1 MSTAI
6 KRSASDASL
15 ASHGGRKS
23 RPARA
28 SLDDSL
34 GVEAAPLPRPPSGER
49 RVNWG
54 LCLPPQPRALP
65 LFHHCACRVAVGGVA
80 VPGVGRPRAR
90 SAPERSLAP
99 RAFSLAR
106 LSVSLPLAGAAQ
118 ALTPAPAALPSPSR
132 PPALHAGRL
141 ARRAAPAPPPVPH
154 AAAAADE
161 LCEPRVRR
169 RAGRRKRGQSAA
181 HAPDQQPAAVS
192 VFEGGGGVM
201 RASAR
206 LSRVGMPVERGGR
219 GRGGGAGCRESGRRP
234 FEASFIH
241 PRLASQTSHLP
252 THLPTLPPTHHSY
265 KAHFRWRHYET
276 AVVATLD
283 LPRETEAC
291 ASVTSAFLQ
300 ILDALA
306 TAETARSCGT
316 ASTLASL
323 AAAPRRTKVMEAAP
337 PPGSRGGGAFASLPP
352 GPSTVTGDD
361 GRRHAVLSR
370 SGRTYT
376 SSLDRN
382 RYGSDDAYMATVVH
396 ADLEFLGL
404 CPCLVDVEVIDAKS
418 GATDALSSAPAAAC
432 TCRSPSGGG
441 PTASA
446 MAAAA
451 ARAAAAAA
459 AAGPPP
465 SCGRGGSGGRARS
478 GGAPRPRPPPRPPSP
493 AVAGECDRPSKSAAG
508 SDLFDALL
516 VAATTDGAPPRSGA
530 PRRAA
535 RPRHP
540 SSDGDDDDAVST
552 PRAAPAGL
560 SFALGA
566 AVAVHRTAAER
577 QASTGALAALAARRA
592 AADRAARADADA
604 AAAAA
609 DALRVE
615 VGLLSAAKQAAEVR
629 ADGAATAA
637 RAASAG
643 LAALRAAAVDAI
655 AALPSDS
662 DAAFALRAALASSG
676 ASWDAAEAALAVAV
690 GGCSPATASLPSGDD
705 AATTDARRAAVPPT
719 PTPVKRPTL
728 DDGDDAGSADG
739 VPTGDTPPVE
749 VHEV

>member
-1 MSTAI
+1 MG
-6 KRSASDASL
+6 RDASL
-15 ASHGGRKS
+15 CPPVEGGNAGGGR
-23 RPARA
+23 RRARRWGRA
-28 SLDDSL
+28 S
-34 GVEAAPLPRPPSGER
+34 R
-49 RVNWG
+49 
-54 LCLPPQPRALP
+54 C
-65 LFHHCACRVAVGGVA
+65 
-80 VPGVGRPRAR
+80 R
-90 SAPERSLAP
+90 SAPGDLSFASL
-99 RAFSLAR
+99 FYS
-106 LSVSLPLAGAAQ
+106 
-118 ALTPAPAALPSPSR
+118 
-132 PPALHAGRL
+132 H
-141 ARRAAPAPPPVPH
+141 
-154 AAAAADE
+154 
-161 LCEPRVRR
+161 
-169 RAGRRKRGQSAA
+169 
-181 HAPDQQPAAVS
+181 
-192 VFEGGGGVM
+192 
-201 RASAR
+201 
-206 LSRVGMPVERGGR
+206 
-219 GRGGGAGCRESGRRP
+219 P
-234 FEASFIH
+234 F
-241 PRLASQTSHLP
+241 L
-252 THLPTLPPTHHSY
+252 TLPHSY

-306 TAETARSCGT
+306 TAETARSRGT

-337 PPGSRGGGAFASLPP
+337 PPGSRGGGAFACLPP

-382 RYGSDDAYMATVVH
+382 RYGSDEAYMATVVH

-418 GATDALSSAPAAAC
+418 GATDALTAAPSTAC
-432 TCRSPSGGG
+432 ACRSPSGGG
-441 PTASA
+441 PTAPA

-552 PRAAPAGL
+552 PRAAPAGV

-566 AVAVHRTAAER
+566 AAAAHHRTVAER
-577 QASTGALAALAARRA
+577 QASTGDLAALAARRA
-592 AADRAARADADA
+592 AADRAARADDAAAAA

-615 VGLLSAAKQAAEVR
+615 VGLMSAAKQAAEVR

-655 AALPSDS
+655 AALPPDS

-676 ASWDAAEAALAVAV
+676 ASWDAAEAALAVAI
-690 GGCSPATASLPSGDD
+690 GGCAPATASPPSADD
-705 AATTDARRAAVPPT
+705 ATTTDARRDAVPPT
-719 PTPVKRPTL
+719 PTPPKRPSL

-739 VPTGDTPPVE
+739 VPTVDTPPVE